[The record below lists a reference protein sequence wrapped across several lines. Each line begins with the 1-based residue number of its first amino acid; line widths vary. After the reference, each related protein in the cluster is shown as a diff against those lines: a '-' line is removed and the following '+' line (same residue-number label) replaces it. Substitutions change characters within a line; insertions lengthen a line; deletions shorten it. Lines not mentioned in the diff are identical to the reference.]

1 MSHFGREFNQI
12 EDGLPCPLKMFL
24 VWHVMHKFQRLNL
37 KSLIVI
43 KYCTLPWKRPLTIKL
58 KPDIVSQGELM
69 VNKNGAVEKQ
79 LSSAR
84 QDS

>member
-12 EDGLPCPLKMFL
+12 EDGLSCPLKMFL

-43 KYCTLPWKRPLTIKL
+43 KYCTLSLEKTI
-58 KPDIVSQGELM
+58 D
-69 VNKNGAVEKQ
+69 
-79 LSSAR
+79 R
-84 QDS
+84 